1 MPRKRKSGRRA
12 NVTGRSVGG
21 DAHHARLYDWE
32 LKSAAYRS
40 LSVGAR
46 ALLVEL
52 KSLYFGNNNGGLFLS
67 VRDAGQRLNV
77 GKDRASKLFNE
88 LRGKGFIRPN
98 EIGAFNMKA
107 LAGAGRA
114 TTWVLTEYP
123 LGNATVG
130 TKEFMSWRPPARPP
144 QNHLAVP
151 ETRTPCPAGKDTSPK
166 TKVKCPHSKDAS
178 ADSEHQTVPLTGTQI
193 DIPREA
199 A

>member
-1 MPRKRKSGRRA
+1 MPRKRKSGRRINA
-12 NVTGRSVGG
+12 TGRSVGG

-52 KSLYFGNNNGGLFLS
+52 KGLYFGNNNGELFLS
-67 VRDAGQRLNV
+67 KRQAGKRLNV

-88 LRGKGFIRPN
+88 LREKGFIRPK
-98 EIGAFNMKA
+98 EMGAFNMKA

-130 TKEFMSWRPPARPP
+130 TKEFMSWRPP
-144 QNHLAVP
+144 
-151 ETRTPCPAGKDTSPK
+151 TPSP
-166 TKVKCPHSKDAS
+166 
-178 ADSEHQTVPLTGTQI
+178 
-193 DIPREA
+193 
-199 A
+199 